1 MKHFRVINLS
11 LARLL
16 ALTLLTF
23 QFVAQTA
30 AQSPTPS
37 GREIPARTLPVPD
50 TVRCRQ

>member
-23 QFVAQTA
+23 QFVAQTV
-30 AQSPTPS
+30 
-37 GREIPARTLPVPD
+37 IVPFG
-50 TVRCRQ
+50 VVGLGL